1 MKEFEKPLHIEDQIF
16 NETRTELNSCIQ
28 DTIYN
33 MISHGAAAGS
43 VTLKLSL
50 EIEEESAQGREPIR
64 KLHFAHKI
72 GGSIKLESKS
82 SKGEKMNNEDELEFV
97 NDEWILMPITGRA
110 QRTLLDDD
118 EEDA

>member
-1 MKEFEKPLHIEDQIF
+1 MDEFEKHLHIEDRTF
-16 NETRTELNSCIQ
+16 DEVRTELNQCIQ
-28 DTIYN
+28 NTIHS

-43 VTLKLSL
+43 ITLKLSL
-50 EIEEESAQGREPIR
+50 AIEEEDAQGREPIR

-97 NDEWILMPITGRA
+97 NNEWILMPITGRA
-110 QRTLLDDD
+110 QRSVLDY
-118 EEDA
+118 EEEK